1 MNMDARNT
9 LSIALT
15 KFMYF
20 KLENLKMFIA
30 ACAMTALSGCVFA
43 PGMKFD
49 AGTPLDASTP
59 ASVPSVIDIT
69 PTLVAQNSVARR
81 KTEMQDAGYSD
92 LLRKPPIYKIGPADV
107 LSIIVWDHP
116 ELVMPN
122 ITYTIGSTSGN
133 LPTAAGLSTQSLPG
147 YIVSQDGYIQFP
159 YIGTLKVAGLT
170 EVEANRVLTAQLDK
184 YLKSPQITL
193 RVIGYRS
200 QKVFIDGEVRGAGL
214 QSITDMPMT
223 LPLAL
228 NEAGGIASTGDP
240 TRIALSRSGK
250 TYTISIPQLVANGVN
265 PNDIG
270 LLDNDVLHIPQLLDS
285 RVYVM
290 GEVTRQSAV
299 PFRSDGRLSLSEAL
313 GDAGGVNPVSADP
326 NGIYVIRPIAAG
338 AVPLVYR
345 LESRS
350 PTALG
355 LAQNFQ
361 LQAGDLVYVE
371 AAGVV
376 RWNRLV
382 SQLVGGTTG
391 AYYLQHTIT
400 PN

>member
-1 MNMDARNT
+1 
-9 LSIALT
+9 
-15 KFMYF
+15 MYF
-20 KLENLKMFIA
+20 KLVNLKMAIA
-30 ACAMTALSGCVFA
+30 ACVMGALSGCAFA
-43 PGMKFD
+43 PGMEFD

-59 ASVPSVIDIT
+59 TSVPNVINIT
-69 PTLVAQNSVARR
+69 PALVAQNSVALR
-81 KTEMQDAGYSD
+81 TAEMRDDSYSA

-159 YIGTLKVAGLT
+159 YVGTLKVVGLT
-170 EVEANRVLTAQLDK
+170 EVEANRRLTAELDK
-184 YLKSPQITL
+184 YLKNPQITL

-200 QKVFIDGEVRGAGL
+200 QKVFIDGEVRAAGL

-223 LPLAL
+223 LPQAL
-228 NEAGGIASTGDP
+228 NEAGGITSTGDP
-240 TRIALSRSGK
+240 TRISLSRGGK
-250 TYTISIPQLVANGVN
+250 TYTVDIPQLVANGVN

-270 LLDNDVLHIPQLLDS
+270 LLDNDIIRVPQLLDN

-290 GEVTRQSAV
+290 GEVTRQQAIS
-299 PFRSDGRLSLSEAL
+299 FRSDGRLSLSEAL
-313 GDAGGVNPVSADP
+313 GDAGGINPASADP
-326 NGIYVIRPIAAG
+326 DGIYVIRPLSAG

-345 LESRS
+345 LKSRS

-382 SQLVGGTTG
+382 SQLIGGTTG

>member
-1 MNMDARNT
+1 MHMDARNT
-9 LSIALT
+9 LSIAF
-15 KFMYF
+15 KKSMRF
-20 KLENLKMFIA
+20 KLANLKMAIA
-30 ACAMTALSGCVFA
+30 GCAMAVLSGCVFA
-43 PGMKFD
+43 PGMEFD
-49 AGTPLDASTP
+49 ARTPLDASTP
-59 ASVPSVIDIT
+59 ASVPTVIDIT
-69 PTLVAQNSVARR
+69 PTLVAQNSAALR
-81 KTEMQDAGYSD
+81 TAQMQDGSYSD
-92 LLRKPPIYKIGPADV
+92 LLRKPPLYKIGPADV

-159 YIGTLKVAGLT
+159 YVGTLKVVGLT
-170 EVEANRVLTAQLDK
+170 EVEANRRLTAELDR
-184 YLKSPQITL
+184 YLKNPQITL

-200 QKVFIDGEVRGAGL
+200 QKVFVDGEVRAAGL

-223 LPLAL
+223 LPQAL
-228 NEAGGIASTGDP
+228 NEAGGIPSTGDP
-240 TRIALSRSGK
+240 TRIALSRGGK
-250 TYTISIPQLVANGVN
+250 TYTVSIPQLVANGVN

-270 LLDNDVLHIPQLLDS
+270 LLDNDIVHVPQLLDN

-290 GEVTRQSAV
+290 GEVTRQQAI

-326 NGIYVIRPIAAG
+326 NGIYVIRPLSAG

-391 AYYLQHTIT
+391 AYYLQHTIS